1 MSGFDGVFFD
11 IGGVILDLDSVGSG
25 HQAFLEKIAEKEDID
40 DFDEL
45 SSTWYETLSAYFNG
59 RDGTEYRRALVGYQR
74 AINAAVGREIP
85 ESEWRPAFAA
95 ASSEGL
101 EHTPHAVETIR
112 TLDARGY
119 YLAIISDID
128 TFEAEQ
134 MLEQFGLT
142 ECFDHVTTSEAVGR
156 TKPDQKMFET
166 AIEKAP
172 VGPENCCYVGDRIK
186 HDMHGGKRAGF
197 TTVAHGG
204 SAGANANDSV
214 VDHRIE
220 DLSELLDI
228 VESTNE

>member
-11 IGGVILDLDSVGSG
+11 IGGVILDLESVGSG
-25 HQAFLEKIAEKEDID
+25 HLAFLERIAENEGID
-40 DFDEL
+40 DVDEL
-45 SSTWYETLSAYFNG
+45 TTTWRETLSAYFNG

-74 AINAAVGREIP
+74 ALNAAVGREIP
-85 ESEWRPAFAA
+85 ESEWRPAFSA
-95 ASSEGL
+95 ASADCL

-112 TLDARGY
+112 TLDDRGY

-134 MLEQFGLT
+134 MLAQFGLT
-142 ECFDHVTTSEAVGR
+142 DCFDHVTTSEAVGR
-156 TKPDQKMFET
+156 TKPDPKMFET

-172 VGPENCCYVGDRIK
+172 VSPEHSCYIGDRIE

-204 SAGANANDSV
+204 SASANANDSV
-214 VDHRIE
+214 VDYRID

-228 VESTNE
+228 VEAANE